1 VTPGDVAA
9 ALRRAGVPGVALL
22 ESGLD
27 LDGLGRFSLLG
38 LRPRAVARARPG
50 GDLEVVHGPRGLP
63 RRLGGDPLAAARTL
77 LERLRPPGWRAPR
90 APFPFAGGAFLA
102 LSYDL
107 GRRYERLGDG
117 PPVEPDLPDLVLAV
131 HDGALAFDHHRGVAR
146 WLGPDGPARREA
158 LAALSSARA
167 SASRLAAD
175 DVARLPARPTLPVS
189 LDPPAFRRAVRTAR
203 AWIRRGDL
211 FEVNL
216 TRRWEAP
223 PVDPERHLEALRALS
238 PAPFMADLE
247 LGPGVRLLSAS
258 PERFLRLERGG
269 VVQSWPIKG
278 TRPRGASAREDR
290 ALLADL
296 LASEKEAAELAMIV
310 DLVRN
315 DLGRVAAPDSVR
327 VVDGRR
333 VQSWPQV
340 HHTVGVVEARLARGR
355 DWVDLVRAAFP
366 PGSVTGAPKVRAME
380 VIDALEPVRRGPYC
394 GAFGW
399 VGWDGALDLAVAIR
413 IAVATPTR
421 TLVHAGGAVL
431 LDSDPAAE
439 EREGRVKARAGL
451 RAALAATLPTARSG

>member
-1 VTPGDVAA
+1 M
-9 ALRRAGVPGVALL
+9 PGVALL

-27 LDGLGRFSLLG
+27 LDGLGRFSFVG
-38 LRPRAVARARPG
+38 LRPRCVARARPG
-50 GDLEVVHGPRGLP
+50 GDLEVVDGPRGFG
-63 RRLGGDPLAAARTL
+63 RGLGGDPLVACRTL
-77 LERLRPPGWRAPR
+77 LERLRPAGARRPP
-90 APFPFAGGAFLA
+90 APFPFGGGALLA

-107 GRRYERLGDG
+107 GRRYERLGEG
-117 PPVEPDLPDLVLAV
+117 PPVEPELPDLVVAV
-131 HDGALAFDHHRGVAR
+131 HEGVLAFDHHRQVAR

-158 LAALSSARA
+158 LEA
-167 SASRLAAD
+167 LAAARSRS
-175 DVARLPARPTLPVS
+175 VARDGVPPLPARALPRAS
-189 LDPPAFRRAVRTAR
+189 LDPAAFRRAVRTAR
-203 AWIRRGDL
+203 SWIRRGDL

-223 PVDPERHLEALRALS
+223 PVDPDRYLAALRALT

-258 PERFLRLERGG
+258 PERFLELDAAG
-269 VVQSWPIKG
+269 VVRSWPIKG
-278 TRPRGASAREDR
+278 TRPRGATAREDR
-290 ALLADL
+290 AQLDDL

-315 DLGRVAAPDSVR
+315 DLGRVAAPGSVR
-327 VVDGRR
+327 VIDARR

-340 HHTVGVVEARLARGR
+340 HHTVGVVEARLAPGR

-413 IAVATPTR
+413 IAVATPVR

-431 LDSDPAAE
+431 LDSDAAAE

-451 RAALAATLPTARSG
+451 RAALFAARGG